1 MLTVYID
8 NLLATHT
15 ALGIVCAVLLFVL
28 CFSLVHLARLV
39 KFGWKYQAQ
48 NQEKSKPAQAEKT
61 PTQEQPKPKQETPAP
76 VYYIVERKRKTK
88 PGYTEPKEIRFK

>member
-1 MLTVYID
+1 MYTLFIY

-48 NQEKSKPAQAEKT
+48 NQEKPTRTTEQKPA
-61 PTQEQPKPKQETPAP
+61 QEQPKPKQETPAP
-76 VYYIVERKRKTK
+76 VYYIVERKRKAK
-88 PGYTEPKEIRFK
+88 PSYTEPKQIRFK